1 MVLICNGGSHSLLKV
16 GEMQETVQ
24 TRLMRLVTDQQI
36 LLNAS
41 QAENIL
47 DFQIVDVIVNRLV

>member
-47 DFQIVDVIVNRLV
+47 DFQIVDVVVNRLV